1 MWRSAV
7 KRFVRAIVV
16 AALALSGAS
25 AYSAEALRLSS
36 GRSGVIELPE
46 NITTGFSW
54 RIDRDA
60 SQGLDLLAITD
71 GGHKRGESRPGAPG
85 THRWTLRALNPGR
98 ATIQFDYQRPW
109 EPAPVET
116 RRIDVEITP

>member
-1 MWRSAV
+1 MNRFMRS
-7 KRFVRAIVV
+7 IVV
-16 AALALSGAS
+16 AALALPAAG
-25 AYSAEALRLSS
+25 AYSAEPLRLSS
-36 GRSGVIELPE
+36 GRSSVIELPE

-60 SQGLDLLAITD
+60 SEGLDLLAITD
-71 GGHKRGESRPGAPG
+71 GGHKRGENRPGASG

-98 ATIQFDYQRPW
+98 ATIQFDYRRPW